1 MLNGCVRVIC
11 LLSFAF
17 ASLGTTFQSAFS
29 AEMATPPSAV
39 EGYELAQKL
48 CKGCHLIN
56 DNDDAVAQVGPPSFA
71 SIANRPG
78 QTAERIKGALIQPHP
93 PMPDMH
99 LSNEEML
106 NIIAYL
112 ESLRTNKEAPTL
124 LPPKDGSKPKLPA
137 PG

>member
-1 MLNGCVRVIC
+1 MLKECVRVIC
-11 LLSFAF
+11 LLGFAI
-17 ASLGTTFQSAFS
+17 ASLETTFHSAFS
-29 AEMATPPSAV
+29 AEIATPASAV

-48 CKGCHLIN
+48 CKGCHLID

-124 LPPKDGSKPKLPA
+124 LPPKGSSKPKLPA

>member
-11 LLSFAF
+11 LLGFAL
-17 ASLGTTFQSAFS
+17 ASLEATFQSAFS
-29 AEMATPPSAV
+29 AEIATPASAV
-39 EGYELAQKL
+39 EGYELAEKS
-48 CKGCHLIN
+48 CKGCHLID

-106 NIIAYL
+106 NIIAHL
-112 ESLRTNKEAPTL
+112 ESLRTKKEAPTL
-124 LPPKDGSKPKLPA
+124 LQPKGGSRPKLPA